1 MRPANANHAV
11 NLLTLQ
17 RLAHV
22 RALRSGTA
30 SAVVVASPATITR
43 QRGNRMPKYLLEVNY
58 TQPGVEALLAKGGT
72 VRKNAANAA
81 IKSLGGKMEAFYFAF
96 GSTDAYVI
104 ADMPDEA
111 SAAAMALTVSASG
124 AVTVN
129 THVLL
134 TPADIDAASEK
145 NVSYRPPG
153 R

>member
-1 MRPANANHAV
+1 
-11 NLLTLQ
+11 
-17 RLAHV
+17 
-22 RALRSGTA
+22 
-30 SAVVVASPATITR
+30 
-43 QRGNRMPKYLLEVNY
+43 MPKYLLEVNY